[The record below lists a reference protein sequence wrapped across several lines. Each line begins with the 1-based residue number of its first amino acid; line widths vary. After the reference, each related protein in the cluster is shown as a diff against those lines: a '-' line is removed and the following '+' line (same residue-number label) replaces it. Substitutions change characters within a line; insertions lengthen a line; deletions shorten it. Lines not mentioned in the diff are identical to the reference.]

1 MQSIGDARTD
11 PMRCVEDCMY
21 TSNPYAT
28 LYREKLV
35 SADDAVASFPEGGL
49 LIPGTGQAEPP
60 ALLWAFANRLREGN
74 LKKLRIFSSLAM
86 QNALDTVLAVDLS
99 DAVERCSGFVGSGD
113 RGLVSVGLN
122 YYLPNHLHQLPRL
135 IREHMEVEACATTVS
150 PMDRAG
156 YFTFGVANDFTS
168 TAARCAKR
176 LLVEVNEYM
185 PRVHGDSRIHISEVA
200 AVVEN
205 HAPLYEIA
213 RATPSPTDETI
224 ANMIAD
230 MVPDGATLQIGIGE
244 LPAAVCSF
252 LKDRKDLGI
261 HTEFL
266 CAPMVDLIR
275 VGAATGAKKTLHPHR
290 HVFTVALAPADML
303 DFMHDNPAFESYPV
317 SYTNHPAVI
326 AQNANMISINS
337 VIEVDLSGQCN
348 AEFLAG
354 HQFSGSGGQLDFVRG
369 AYDSEGGKSILAF
382 HSTAKDGTVSRIVP
396 RLSENAI
403 VTTPRNDTQ
412 YLATEFGVTNLKGQS
427 TRDRALALIALA
439 HPKFRDDLLR
449 AAEDMYIV

>member
-1 MQSIGDARTD
+1 
-11 PMRCVEDCMY
+11 MY
-21 TSNPYAT
+21 TSNPYAA
-28 LYREKLV
+28 LYREKLTT
-35 SADDAVASFPEGGL
+35 ADDAVASFPDGGL
-49 LIPGTGQAEPP
+49 LIYGAGQAEPP

-86 QNALDTVLAVDLS
+86 QTAVDSVLALDLA

-113 RGLVSVGLN
+113 RGMVRVGLS

-135 IREHMEVEACATTVS
+135 IREHMEVDVCATTVS

-185 PRVHGDSRIHISEVA
+185 PRVHGDSRIHISEVSG
-200 AVVEN
+200 VVEN
-205 HAPLYEIA
+205 HTPLCEIA
-213 RATPSPTDETI
+213 RATPSATDETI
-224 ANMIAD
+224 GKVIAA

-244 LPAAVCSF
+244 LPAAVCTF
-252 LKDRKDLGI
+252 LRDRKDLGI

-266 CAPMVDLIR
+266 CTPMVDL
-275 VGAATGAKKTLHPHR
+275 VKAGAVSGVKKTLHPRR
-290 HVFTVALAPADML
+290 HVFTVALADPEML
-303 DFMHDNPAFESYPV
+303 DVMHDNPAFESYPV

-326 AQNANMISINS
+326 AQNDNMMSINS

-369 AYDSEGGKSILAF
+369 AYDSKGGKSILAF

-396 RLSENAI
+396 RLSENAM
-403 VTTPRNDTQ
+403 VTTPRNDTH
-412 YLATEFGVTNLKGQS
+412 YLVTEYGVANLKGKS
-427 TRDRALALIALA
+427 TRDRALAIIELA
-439 HPKFRDDLLR
+439 HPSFRDDLLR
-449 AAEDMYIV
+449 AAEDMYII